1 MKNYDLVRQ
10 QAWKRIETLRAQK
23 QNIEPTK
30 NPEDLATNKSAEDL
44 SKITWVGSREEL
56 MEHLLKAR

>member
-10 QAWKRIETLRAQK
+10 QAWKRIEALRAQK
-23 QNIEPTK
+23 QNIAPTK
-30 NPEDLATNKSAEDL
+30 NTGAPAPSNSAEDL